1 MTRQVNLYPPV
12 NIWVIWIFFLAWL
25 YGIAKHDG
33 YLPIVIYSR
42 DNNVHVAWPK
52 QKLSHFYYFSR
63 TLLEKKWQLH
73 TASQMKNNSDSF
85 IPANPWDHDPTTRAR
100 IMVWR
105 VSYITILSFPP
116 LRVVVHESLARAA
129 PWMTIDQRGVLAAHG
144 LLPPVD
150 IGWWGGPDVNP
161 QPVMVVY
168 VRQPLQLPG
177 CQRDAPA
184 VTSEAARRRTANDL
198 RAAFKLASHYWMPEL
213 NCKAISPSTYVRMYS
228 TESASYLSWMS
239 EWSMKT
245 TQRKEL
251 ISWPWGKQNLL
262 SSACALRMC
271 NI

>member
-1 MTRQVNLYPPV
+1 MPTVNSTEQHKLTVWWAVINARSQPHRIQSGPARLHVSFGLLRSGPTRLSTQQ
-12 NIWVIWIFFLAWL
+12 
-25 YGIAKHDG
+25 
-33 YLPIVIYSR
+33 
-42 DNNVHVAWPK
+42 K

-150 IGWWGGPDVNP
+150 IG
-161 QPVMVVY
+161 
-168 VRQPLQLPG
+168 
-177 CQRDAPA
+177 
-184 VTSEAARRRTANDL
+184 
-198 RAAFKLASHYWMPEL
+198 
-213 NCKAISPSTYVRMYS
+213 
-228 TESASYLSWMS
+228 
-239 EWSMKT
+239 
-245 TQRKEL
+245 
-251 ISWPWGKQNLL
+251 
-262 SSACALRMC
+262 
-271 NI
+271 